1 MPNQTD
7 YALIAYVNQVIN
19 TGSTRIVIPMS
30 LVQTASKEA
39 LETVRQLCKLAGVDV
54 QIGQN

>member
-7 YALIAYVNQVIN
+7 YALLAYVNQVIN

-54 QIGQN
+54 EIGPN